1 MSTGTEVTPPTA
13 AVAGHDFDALYREHR
28 QAVVN
33 YLSGRVRPS
42 DVEDLTQEVFAK
54 ANRALAGF
62 RGEASVRTWL
72 LRIASRTAVDHAR
85 SRQSQEERRTGP
97 LPETATDGG
106 ASARVPETLAV
117 PAEAP
122 GAVVRQE
129 MHSCI
134 REYVNRLAPAYRE
147 VIVLRDIEALSN
159 EQVAARLGVGL
170 DAAKIRLHRAR
181 RALREL
187 LESNC
192 ELYTTES
199 RGVGCDRLAPAATPA
214 EEPTACCSAEH
225 SGADCGRAVG
235 FTSTSTSTPNP

>member
-1 MSTGTEVTPPTA
+1 MSTGTEVAPTA
-13 AVAGHDFDALYREHR
+13 AVAGHNFDALYREHR
-28 QAVVN
+28 QAVAN

-85 SRQSQEERRTGP
+85 SRQSQEERRTEA
-97 LPETATDGG
+97 LHETATDGG

-129 MHSCI
+129 MQTCI
-134 REYVNRLAPAYRE
+134 REYVDRLAPAYRE

-159 EQVAARLGVGL
+159 EEVAARLGVGL

-187 LESNC
+187 LETNC

-199 RGVGCDRLAPAATPA
+199 RGVGCDRLAPARADSVRTP
-214 EEPTACCSAEH
+214 CCSTERSSADGG
-225 SGADCGRAVG
+225 GADDSS
-235 FTSTSTSTPNP
+235 STSTL

>member
-1 MSTGTEVTPPTA
+1 MSASPLPAPPLP
-13 AVAGHDFDALYREHR
+13 AVAAHDFDQLYREHR
-28 QAVVN
+28 QAVVSH
-33 YLSGRVRPS
+33 LSRRVRPS

-54 ANRALAGF
+54 ANRALSGF
-62 RGEASVRTWL
+62 RGESSVRTWL
-72 LRIASRTAVDHAR
+72 LRIATRTALDHGR
-85 SRQSQEERRTGP
+85 SRQSQEERRTDA
-97 LPETATDGG
+97 LPETAADG
-106 ASARVPETLAV
+106 ASAPVPDTLAV

-134 REYVNRLAPAYRE
+134 REYVDRLPPGYRE
-147 VIVLRDIEALSN
+147 VIRLREIEGLSN
-159 EQVAARLGVGL
+159 EEVAVRLGVGI

-199 RGVGCDRLAPAATPA
+199 HGVGCDRLSPAAPADAPG
-214 EEPTACCSAEH
+214 ACCAGAH
-225 SGADCGRAVG
+225 SGGDCGCAG
-235 FTSTSTSTPNP
+235 GSASTPTSTSLS